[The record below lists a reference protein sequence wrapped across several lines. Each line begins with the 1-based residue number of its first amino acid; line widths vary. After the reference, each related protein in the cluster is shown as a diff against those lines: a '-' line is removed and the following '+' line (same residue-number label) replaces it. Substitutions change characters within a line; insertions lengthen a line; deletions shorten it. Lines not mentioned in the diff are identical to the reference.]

1 VTQTLHVNVQNEMLK
16 QVLILDSH
24 ETSNVFI
31 VWPSKVH
38 SWQYLQ
44 KVIIAIKVDEDAHIH
59 SQDRQQYAGQGN
71 RSELVDKLYTNKHD
85 ETHYH

>member
-1 VTQTLHVNVQNEMLK
+1 MIALK
-16 QVLILDSH
+16 LAMSSVSDHL
-24 ETSNVFI
+24 
-31 VWPSKVH
+31 KVH

-44 KVIIAIKVDEDAHIH
+44 KVIIAVKVDEDAHIH

-85 ETHYH
+85 EAHNQ